1 MIIEFTVENFKSI
14 KYEQIFSLYTD
25 NVGSHL
31 PENAA
36 KNPFPG
42 DFSLLKS
49 VGVYGA
55 NASGKSNLLK
65 AFYALQWI
73 AVRSKKLDDGDSIPL
88 LQTISPV

>member
-14 KYEQIFSLYTD
+14 KDEQIFSLYTTD
-25 NVGSHL
+25 SAESHL
-31 PENAA
+31 SENMV

-55 NASGKSNLLK
+55 NASGK
-65 AFYALQWI
+65 
-73 AVRSKKLDDGDSIPL
+73 
-88 LQTISPV
+88 